1 MHDILIMQVIFF
13 MNKEQIIDLWKSV
26 GWNTLNDYH
35 SYLKSTDERMVLDDL
50 DPDKINPKEFW
61 KASDEHFGTD
71 PVCNHSNLTESR
83 LSIHEANKLNY
94 KIPLYMGMIGQ
105 TQGCIA
111 DLKHKMGYAS
121 LAEIGCGYGSFFQN
135 FVNVETYE
143 HIDHRG
149 FDIIPRTV
157 STVEIEGKDGCFSE
171 HQVEKYTEKF
181 NLFFSS
187 NTFQHLSKKQV
198 EKYLTQVYNM
208 LPYEGCFN
216 VMYVDA
222 EFSYHY
228 GQKIKLFD
236 LDSFESLVKTIGYSI
251 MGSSTM
257 QIPNSLKPYSFV
269 LKK

>member
-1 MHDILIMQVIFF
+1 MY
-13 MNKEQIIDLWKSV
+13 KEEIINLWKSV

-35 SYLKSTDERMVLDDL
+35 SYLKSTEERIILDEL
-50 DPDKINPKEFW
+50 DPDHIDPKEFW
-61 KASDEHFGTD
+61 KASDEHFYTD

-83 LSIHEANKLNY
+83 LSIREANKLNY
-94 KIPLYMGMIGQ
+94 KIPLFMGMIGQ

-111 DLKHKMGYAS
+111 ELKHKMGYVS
-121 LAEIGCGYGSFFQN
+121 LAEIGCGYGSFFDN
-135 FVNVETYE
+135 FINNQKYE
-143 HIDHRG
+143 DIDYRG

-157 STVEIEGKDGCFSE
+157 SALELEGNDGCFSE
-171 HQVEKYTEKF
+171 QQEKKYHEKF
-181 NLFFSS
+181 NIFFSS

-198 EKYLTQVYNM
+198 EKYLTQVYSM
-208 LPYEGCFN
+208 LPYQGIFN

-222 EFSYHY
+222 QSSYHY
-228 GQKIKLFD
+228 GQKIELFD
-236 LDSFESLVKTIGYSI
+236 LDSFESLVKRIGYSV